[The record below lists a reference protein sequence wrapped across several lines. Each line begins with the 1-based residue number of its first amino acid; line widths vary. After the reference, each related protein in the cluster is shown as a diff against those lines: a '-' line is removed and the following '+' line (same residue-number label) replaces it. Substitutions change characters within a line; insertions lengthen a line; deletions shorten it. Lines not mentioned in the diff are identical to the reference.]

1 MSTQK
6 LDLVEIFRL
15 ILHRKWFIL
24 VFAVCAAIIGLIFSL
39 AAKKQYTSRTV
50 FIVKSPMNMDRNQ
63 IFRQGYYQPND
74 FFATENDIDNIMT
87 ISQNE
92 VLLQFLVDSFKLD
105 QHYGV
110 ASKSKAFNILKK
122 HFKITRND
130 TRSIEFAISD
140 PDPKMA
146 ATLVN
151 TARWETG
158 NLFRNYFLQTK
169 NQLIASLNK
178 NIDHVDRQIRQ
189 INDSIAALRQQY
201 SLYNVL
207 LPYRGQTV
215 ANVTTAAPTAGNE
228 DKAKGMEILEAVTAT
243 KDQLVKDRGE
253 YVSLINEYNLK
264 TPGGGMDM
272 VYAVQQGWPSDDPS
286 FPNIPLIMAVCFV
299 AGLFFS
305 VILMLLQAS
314 VKHLNREES

>member
-1 MSTQK
+1 MPIQK
-6 LDLVEIFRL
+6 LDLVDICRI
-15 ILHRKWFIL
+15 ILRRKWFIL
-24 VFAVCAAIIGLIFSL
+24 VFAVCAAVIGFIFSL
-39 AAKKQYTSRTV
+39 VAQKQYTSRTV

-63 IFRQGYYQPND
+63 IFRQGDYQPND

-105 QHYGV
+105 RHYGV

-130 TRSIEFAISD
+130 TRSIEFALSD
-140 PDPKMA
+140 PDPQMA
-146 ATLVN
+146 AVLVN

-158 NLFRNYFLQTK
+158 NLFRNYFMQTK

-178 NIDHVDRQIRQ
+178 NINNVDRQIQ
-189 INDSIAALRQQY
+189 QVNDSIAAIRQQY
-201 SLYNVL
+201 SLYSVL
-207 LPYRGQTV
+207 LPTRGKTIAAV
-215 ANVTTAAPTAGNE
+215 APAAGNE
-228 DKAKGMEILEAVTAT
+228 DKAKGMEILEAVAAT

-264 TPGGGMDM
+264 TPGGGLDM
-272 VYAVQQGWPSDDPS
+272 VYTVQQGWPSDGAS
-286 FPNIPLIMAVCFV
+286 FPNVLLIIAVCFV

-305 VILMLLQAS
+305 VILTLLQAS
-314 VKHLNREES
+314 VKHLNRGEA

>member
-1 MSTQK
+1 
-6 LDLVEIFRL
+6 
-15 ILHRKWFIL
+15 
-24 VFAVCAAIIGLIFSL
+24 
-39 AAKKQYTSRTV
+39 
-50 FIVKSPMNMDRNQ
+50 MDRNQ
-63 IFRQGYYQPND
+63 IFRQGDYQSND
-74 FFATENDIDNIMT
+74 FFASENDIDNIMT

-92 VLLQFLVDSFKLD
+92 VLLQFLVDSFRLE

-110 ASKSKAFNILKK
+110 ASKSKAFSILKR

-158 NLFRNYFLQTK
+158 NLFRNYFLQTN

-178 NIDHVDRQIRQ
+178 NIENVDGQIRQ
-189 INDSIAALRQQY
+189 IDDSIATIRQYY

-207 LPYRGQTV
+207 LPVRGGTI
-215 ANVTTAAPTAGNE
+215 AAASTAGN
-228 DKAKGMEILEAVTAT
+228 DGKAKGMEILQAITAT

-264 TPGGGMDM
+264 TPDGGINM
-272 VYAVQQGWPSDDPS
+272 VYTVQQGWPSDGAS
-286 FPNIPLIMAVCFV
+286 FPNVPLIMAICFV

-305 VILMLLQAS
+305 IVIALLQAAIR
-314 VKHLNREES
+314 HINQPNA